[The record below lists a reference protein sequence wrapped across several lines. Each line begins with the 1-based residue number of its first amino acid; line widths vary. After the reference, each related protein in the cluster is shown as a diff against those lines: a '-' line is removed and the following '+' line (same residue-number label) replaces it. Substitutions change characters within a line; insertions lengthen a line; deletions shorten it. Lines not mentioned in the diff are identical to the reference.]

1 MRRTSKNID
10 GVWEYAGNW
19 TANRSREIDD
29 VRVALLGEDEPAV
42 LHLDAGDDCFVVV
55 ELPDGR
61 TVDGAGPDFY
71 EALCQVRVILRQAG
85 RTLLCAGAR
94 RDVHPSRMQ
103 RQAVRARKAYVV
115 GTAGVG
121 GRPLVV
127 DIFDPAESGDIATVD
142 SSSGS
147 TWSRWRQRPR
157 APDFPLVEVRG
168 QYVR

>member
-1 MRRTSKNID
+1 MPEKNIEGVGEQEGTGRRTQD
-10 GVWEYAGNW
+10 
-19 TANRSREIDD
+19 SRESDD

-42 LHLDAGDDCFVVV
+42 LHLHAGDDCSVVV

-94 RDVHPSRMQ
+94 RDVHPSRTQ

-115 GTAGVG
+115 GSEGVG

-127 DIFDPAESGDIATVD
+127 DIFDPAEPGDIATVEE
-142 SSSGS
+142 
-147 TWSRWRQRPR
+147 QREWFRRRFSDRR
-157 APDFPLVEVRG
+157 ADGE
-168 QYVR
+168 